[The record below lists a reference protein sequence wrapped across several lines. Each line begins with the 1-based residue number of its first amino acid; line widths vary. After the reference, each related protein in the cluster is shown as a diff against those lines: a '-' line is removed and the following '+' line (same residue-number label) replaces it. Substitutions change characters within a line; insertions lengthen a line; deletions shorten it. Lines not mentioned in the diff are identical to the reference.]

1 MSTDEERELQT
12 RHISTVITETAIFSL
27 VMILSL
33 FGNLLVCYAV
43 YRNPRLRCPSNY
55 YIISLALTD
64 ILQASCS
71 MPLSV
76 VFLATGEWSFGT
88 GTCGFFAITKLS
100 LTKVSTF
107 TMGLM
112 ALNRY
117 YKIVKPTKYLT
128 IFKPRCIVITA
139 LLAWAIPFT
148 FAFLLVFVLDQET
161 KPNASYAMCIISFPY
176 PYFFSILI
184 SFMYSPY
191 FVIGFCYWKIYKHV
205 KMHNANVSWQ
215 SSNVADVKISKTLFA
230 TVIAFFSF
238 FVPSHI
244 IFIISNFEEY
254 SHFPRYLFLLASL
267 FIFMT
272 SCINPFI
279 YGYMNRAFKT
289 EFKKWFVPKRG
300 HSVNI
305 ALAMRRRKHAARSKD
320 EEEDKRESIV
330 DKESYSKRRF

>member
-1 MSTDEERELQT
+1 MTMSTDEAIEFQT
-12 RHISTVITETAIFSL
+12 RHIAAVITETAIFSL

-33 FGNLLVCYAV
+33 LGNLLVCYATH
-43 YRNPRLRCPSNY
+43 RNPRLRCPSNY

-64 ILQASCS
+64 ILQACCS

-76 VFLATGEWSFGT
+76 AFLVSGEWSFGT
-88 GTCGFFAITKLS
+88 ATCDFVAITKLS
-100 LTKVSTF
+100 LTKVSAF

-117 YKIVKPTKYLT
+117 YKIMKPTKYLT

-148 FAFLLVFVLDQET
+148 LAFLSVFVLDQKI
-161 KPNASYAMCIISFPY
+161 KPNTDFAMCVISFPRL
-176 PYFFSILI
+176 YFFSVII
-184 SFMYSPY
+184 PFIYAPY
-191 FVIGFCYWKIYKHV
+191 FVIGFCYWKIYKQV
-205 KMHNANVSWQ
+205 KMHNANVSWR
-215 SSNVADVKISKTLFA
+215 SSNVTDVKISKTLFA
-230 TVIAFFSF
+230 TVIAFFTF
-238 FVPSHI
+238 LLPSHI
-244 IFIISNFEEY
+244 IFIISKFTEY
-254 SHFPRYLFLLASL
+254 SHFPRYLFLLATL
-267 FIFMT
+267 LIFMT

-305 ALAMRRRKHAARSKD
+305 ALETRRRKHAGRSND
-320 EEEDKRESIV
+320 QEEDKGESIA
-330 DKESYSKRRF
+330 DKESFPK

>member
-1 MSTDEERELQT
+1 MSRDEERELQT
-12 RHISTVITETAIFSL
+12 RHISAVITETAIFSL

-43 YRNPRLRCPSNY
+43 NRNPRLRCPSNY

-71 MPLSV
+71 MPLLV
-76 VFLATGEWSFGT
+76 AFLASGEWSFGT
-88 GTCGFFAITKLS
+88 ATCSFVAITKLS

-107 TMGLM
+107 TMALM

-117 YKIVKPTKYLT
+117 YKIVKPAKYQT
-128 IFKPRCIVITA
+128 IFKPRFILITA

-148 FAFLLVFVLDQET
+148 LAFLSVFVLDQET
-161 KPNASYAMCIISFPY
+161 KSGFAICIIRYHPPF
-176 PYFFSILI
+176 ILVI
-184 SFMYSPY
+184 LAFMYAPY
-191 FVIGFCYWKIYKHV
+191 FVIGFCYWKIYKQV

-215 SSNVADVKISKTLFA
+215 SSNVSDVNISKTLFV

-238 FVPSHI
+238 LVPSHI
-244 IFIISNFEEY
+244 IFTISKFAKK
-254 SHFPRYLFLLASL
+254 SQFPHYLFLVATLL
-267 FIFMT
+267 IFMT

-289 EFKKWFVPKRG
+289 EFKKWLSPKRG
-300 HSVNI
+300 QSVTTATIQEN
-305 ALAMRRRKHAARSKD
+305 
-320 EEEDKRESIV
+320 
-330 DKESYSKRRF
+330 